1 MGNQPPTVEDV
12 YNVVISYKTLND
24 QLPLSRKST
33 LSVSDGVKRPIA
45 VTATGDAL
53 THINSSTGHP
63 ELNGHSPACLP
74 STILLGN
81 VAGELVSLAGK
92 PVKDQLEWLRTQF
105 VCKLNELTI
114 RAQSILDNDTSDDDD
129 AMNAVIARVSE
140 VLRRNDEEE
149 IARRNDEEEIARRND
164 EEEIARRRAKDVQ
177 RISELAE
184 AFSDAFK
191 GNY

>member
-12 YNVVISYKTLND
+12 YNVVISYKTLNG
-24 QLPLSRKST
+24 QLPLSRGST
-33 LSVSDGVKRPIA
+33 LSESDGRMRPTA
-45 VTATGDAL
+45 VTATGDPL
-53 THINSSTGHP
+53 TYINNSTGYADLHGP
-63 ELNGHSPACLP
+63 SPACLP
-74 STILLGN
+74 STLLPGN
-81 VAGELVSLAGK
+81 VAGEMVSLAGK
-92 PVKDQLEWLRTQF
+92 KADDQRNWLREQF
-105 VCKLNELTI
+105 VCKLNALAN
-114 RAQSILDNDTSDDDD
+114 RAQSIIDNKTIDDDD

-140 VLRRNDEEE
+140 VL
-149 IARRNDEEEIARRND
+149 RRNDEEEIARRND